1 MALDF
6 AARIHALS
14 GFDADSTSDTKTGDD
29 FDESAA
35 QWMTDGAKEV
45 INILSRSP
53 EYISLITTTNTLNG
67 SSTTLSL
74 DNVTAMNVV
83 LYDGTRFQ
91 ECRRI
96 DASKRGR
103 ASDINDLMNYATS
116 SDPVYWIKSGVL
128 ETFPTPTNT
137 NYANIETV
145 NYPIFT
151 AGDAGTYDV
160 VSATSISSFPDEVE
174 YLIVLYASIKATEYM
189 MLEEEDQEVYGPQ
202 LVALKQDYQ
211 QGIGLLTGGTPQTQ
225 RKQEGR

>member
-14 GFDADSTSDTKTGDD
+14 GFDADNTSDTKTGDD

-45 INILSRSP
+45 INILSKSP
-53 EYISLITTTNTLNG
+53 KYIHLLTTSNTLNS

-74 DNVTAMNVV
+74 SNVTAINIV
-83 LYDGTRFQ
+83 LNDGTRVQ
-91 ECRRI
+91 SCRRI
-96 DASKRGR
+96 DAARRGR
-103 ASDINDLMNYATS
+103 VNDINDLMNYATT
-116 SDPVYWIKSGVL
+116 SDPVYWIKSGIL
-128 ETFPTPTNT
+128 EIFPTPSDSNT
-137 NYANIETV
+137 ATVETIS
-145 NYPIFT
+145 YPIFT
-151 AGDAGTYDV
+151 AGDSGTYDII
-160 VSATSISSFPDEVE
+160 SATSMSSFPDEVE
-174 YLIVLYASIKATEYM
+174 YLIVLYASIKAIEYM

-202 LVALKQDYQ
+202 LSTLKQDYQ